1 MNQYEWY
8 TTLDNTFGSMWM
20 SSASMLPNIVIALI
34 LIFVGY
40 IVAGMLKSIVKRVIN
55 TFPVNSM
62 MERAG
67 VTEVVARS
75 GYTLDVGLIFGV
87 LVKWFVLVVFFM
99 AALDVLRLY
108 QASQFLYEVLGYL
121 PHVIVATIIL
131 FIGFTLSGIAQNVV
145 AGAARTANFRS
156 ADLLGKVARV
166 AIIVFAIL
174 AALNQL
180 QIATELVQMLFA
192 GIVFALS
199 LALGLAFGLGGKE
212 SAARYLNNLNNRQQ

>member
-8 TTLDNTFGSMWM
+8 ATLDNTFGSIWM
-20 SSASMLPNIVIALI
+20 SSSSVLPNIVVALI

-40 IVAGMLKSIVKRVIN
+40 IVAGMLKSVVKRVIN

-67 VTEVVARS
+67 VTEIVARS
-75 GYTLDVGLIFGV
+75 GYTLDVGLVFGV
-87 LVKWFVLVVFFM
+87 LVKWFVLIVFFM
-99 AALDVLRLY
+99 AALDVLRLH
-108 QASQFLYEVLGYL
+108 QASQFLYEVLAYL
-121 PHVIVATIIL
+121 PHVIVAIIIL
-131 FIGFTLSGIAQNVV
+131 FIGLTVSGIVQNIV

-156 ADLLGKVARV
+156 ADMLGKVARV
-166 AIIVFAIL
+166 AIIVFAVL
-174 AALNQL
+174 AAMNQL

-192 GIVFALS
+192 GIVFATS

-212 SAARYLNNLNNRQQ
+212 AAARYFNSINRPQ